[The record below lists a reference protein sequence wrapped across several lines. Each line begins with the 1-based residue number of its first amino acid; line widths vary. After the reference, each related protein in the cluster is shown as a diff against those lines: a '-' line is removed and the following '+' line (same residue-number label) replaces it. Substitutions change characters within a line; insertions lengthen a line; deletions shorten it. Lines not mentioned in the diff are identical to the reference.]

1 MPEVVVKPDQ
11 SAFVR
16 QLQNEELQSQAAQQ
30 WGLDRLAE
38 VHRIAQEAEKE
49 AERERA
55 TKQRLLQK
63 QWDEAKPEERY
74 QRRPQNQQK
83 AYYLH
88 YPNFMGSAKNAIV
101 VGGTD
106 VGKAVLGNTP
116 IPVGHDA
123 VILMDSDGTPTYV
136 EYGRYNSNTGDTKL
150 FGDERRPTVKGG
162 NWRRNTSLPRKSA
175 EETDSAYL
183 ARITPMLPD
192 AHTGVTQ
199 ATVVPNVNA
208 NRALDYANSQANNRN
223 RGDYDALMNTCA
235 TQALALVRSGQAFT
249 LWDAVKSVG
258 IRRFNSSAL
267 GTIYNIAKN
276 IANGSNP
283 PAALWQ
289 STLWN
294 ATGKY
299 SDQIQNE
306 NSKTYIFNKK

>member
-1 MPEVVVKPDQ
+1 
-11 SAFVR
+11 
-16 QLQNEELQSQAAQQ
+16 
-30 WGLDRLAE
+30 
-38 VHRIAQEAEKE
+38 VHRIAQEAE
-49 AERERA
+49 RERA
-55 TKQRLLQK
+55 AKQRLLQK

-88 YPNFMGSAKNAIV
+88 YPNFMGSAKNAAV
-101 VGGTD
+101 VGGFD

-199 ATVVPNVNA
+199 ATVIPNINIEK
-208 NRALDYANSQANNRN
+208 ALNYANSQANDANR
-223 RGDYDALMNTCA
+223 DEYSIINTCA
-235 TQALALVRSGQAFT
+235 TQALALVRSGQENS
-249 LWDAVKSVG
+249 LSNAVKKIAINSGNMSLVG
-258 IRRFNSSAL
+258 A
-267 GTIYNIAKN
+267 IYNTVRDLV
-276 IANGSNP
+276 NGSNLGS
-283 PAALWQ
+283 ALYQ
-289 STLWN
+289 NIPLT
-294 ATGKY
+294 TGSY
-299 SDQIQNE
+299 SHQIQNE
-306 NSKTYIFNKK
+306 NSKKYTFK